1 VISQKCNPCHTGTGP
16 AAIGISVGHLD
27 MTTQAMA
34 YTDLVNVP
42 TAGASCAG
50 VGTRVVPGNAQNSI
64 MYLKVSL
71 VDPAPCGAKM
81 PFGLPP
87 LAQSEVDLIKGWI
100 NGGAL
105 ND

>member
-1 VISQKCNPCHTGTGP
+1 
-16 AAIGISVGHLD
+16 
-27 MTTQAMA
+27 
-34 YTDLVNVP
+34 
-42 TAGASCAG
+42 
-50 VGTRVVPGNAQNSI
+50 

-87 LAQSEVDLIKGWI
+87 LAQSEVDLISGWI
-100 NGGAL
+100 NAGAL